1 METDFNFS
9 GNISSINKD
18 QFDLMINEN
27 DSPFINYDFL
37 RALEE
42 SSSVSEISGWKPNHL
57 VSIEDKKLN
66 GFMPLYLKDN
76 SQGEFVFD
84 HSWSYALNRAG
95 RKYYP
100 KLLTAIPFTPCKTR
114 KIISSQTNNFIDA
127 VINFME
133 EKSIFRNQIFNK

>member
-27 DSPFINYDFL
+27 DYPFINYDFL

-76 SQGEFVFD
+76 SLSLI
-84 HSWSYALNRAG
+84 H
-95 RKYYP
+95 
-100 KLLTAIPFTPCKTR
+100 I
-114 KIISSQTNNFIDA
+114 
-127 VINFME
+127 
-133 EKSIFRNQIFNK
+133 